1 MTTLTAL
8 EPLLITGCGVA
19 SPAGLG
25 LDALAGAVNHGPA
38 EPSTSRYEE
47 APAPAGQATSSGIPE
62 DAPPILMLA
71 VPDLKVAEHLG
82 TKGIGH
88 LDRTTLLAL
97 VACKGALAALTPG
110 LPEADRAMTGVVIG
124 TSTGSIRSS
133 SEFSRDT
140 LVQARPYL
148 VRANLFPNSVM
159 NCCAGQVAI
168 FNGLRGVNATLAGG
182 HLSSLAAFRYA
193 HNAIA
198 CGHVERAL
206 VGGVEELSAQSAWG
220 WHLTR
225 ALTPGTAVGEGC
237 AVFVVESRRSAAQ
250 AGRAPLAE
258 ILACELGSSGAP
270 DPRHGVSIALTD
282 CIERALRRSG
292 LSAQDIGE
300 VALGAAGQRGLRSLE
315 RRAVLTALGALPP
328 QAPLVPV
335 VGETFSASGAL
346 QVAAL
351 LSRWRRQS
359 GTGAAALVTSV
370 GHDGNVGCLIIRQ
383 PVTDI

>member
-1 MTTLTAL
+1 MTILTAI
-8 EPLLITGCGVA
+8 EPLLITGCDVI
-19 SPAGLG
+19 SPAGFG
-25 LDALAGAVNHGPA
+25 LDALADAVNDAPGK
-38 EPSTSRYEE
+38 PSISLYEE
-47 APAPAGQATSSGIPE
+47 AASTAARATSSGIPE
-62 DAPPILMLA
+62 DGPPIPMLA
-71 VPDLKVAEHLG
+71 VPDLDVAERLG
-82 TKGIGH
+82 AKGTGH

-97 VACKGALAALTPG
+97 IACKGALAALTPG
-110 LPEADRAMTGVVIG
+110 LAEADRAATGVVIG

-182 HLSSLAAFRYA
+182 RLSSLAAFRYA
-193 HNAIA
+193 RNAITGA
-198 CGHVERAL
+198 HVERAL

-237 AVFVVESRRSAAQ
+237 AIFVVESRRSAAQ
-250 AGRAPLAE
+250 SGRSPLAE
-258 ILACELGSSGAP
+258 ILACELGSAGRP
-270 DPRHGVSIALTD
+270 DPRHGVSVALTN

-300 VALGAAGQRGLRSLE
+300 VCLGAAGQRGVRGLE
-315 RRAVLTALGALPP
+315 RRAVCAALGALPP
-328 QAPLVPV
+328 QAPLVPA
-335 VGETFSASGAL
+335 VGETFSACGAL
-346 QVAAL
+346 QVAAV
-351 LSRWRRQS
+351 LSRWRHQTV
-359 GTGAAALVTSV
+359 TGPAALVTAI
-370 GHDGNVGCLIIRQ
+370 GHDGNVGCLVIR
-383 PVTDI
+383 PPATDL